1 MRVNNHKPQG
11 LIILL
16 YIFIALMGV
25 ISGCKATAPQP
36 TVVMAESKWFASSS
50 LLMNDSELINK
61 LSVSAGL
68 EDDNEIAGLYLFKDR
83 GATGFSSLWNTEEQY
98 FLSNHD
104 NAGNLIQTIPLEG
117 LSGLPVMA
125 FRRAD
130 LSLCVITEV
139 TDPETWS
146 ILFRYNILSEDGK
159 TLISSGEIEELR
171 NMGVN
176 SMDSDRDRN
185 VYFLLGSRIIILDL
199 STFSSKSVPLSDA
212 SIFDIA
218 YMDGTLYGISEKD
231 ASRYLLEIDL
241 KTGNASELMSFSS
254 ESEFLPEQVIGAASG
269 SESKVYLMSE
279 TAVAEYDPQ
288 ARVLTM
294 LVQGSQKG
302 LSLLPIDFGFLRL
315 FENTFLALGETLNFD
330 PQEGVFESAS
340 LFRIELL
347 DHPTEK
353 STIRLGLFGI
363 EGTEDLD
370 YLATLFNQNNPDY
383 EVEIVRYG
391 NYEDNVGENAS
402 YDDLRRAR
410 EDLIASILSSTEPVD
425 VYYLPVSDTEVL
437 AGRNMLSDISEIV
450 DDAISGRSSDYAMNV
465 IESCRINGRM
475 DWVAPFFMVSG
486 FLFDQS
492 RLQEIHDFSLDGMI
506 EYATA
511 ADLRPISGL
520 FSLFPMI
527 EKEFTDPSAGM
538 DSQEL
543 IDLLE
548 MSLVSARMDGD
559 PLMDQYSLSNFHAFV
574 YEAQRRDAEFTL
586 IGYPDGEKNPPFLSA
601 TFVCSMSAESGNPEG
616 AAEFIRFMLSPTIQ
630 NMSSVFAQEEIPVLL
645 SALDTQTERIA
656 KQYRDPMT
664 DSEAHLS
671 THNSA
676 ITGVMNQIPLQEE
689 DLIPFPTDDRWQDS
703 FKRLAL
709 EAEGFYVED
718 YSLFLIL
725 YEEYSYFINGQKSAE
740 ETAKVIQNRVSV
752 YMAERE

>member
-1 MRVNNHKPQG
+1 MRFAHQKFHG
-11 LIILL
+11 LTIMFCLC
-16 YIFIALMGV
+16 IALTGV
-25 ISGCKATAPQP
+25 LSGCRTAPQP
-36 TVVMAESKWFASSS
+36 SAVTADSKWFASSS
-50 LLMNDSELINK
+50 LLMSDYELVNR
-61 LSVSAGL
+61 LSASAGL
-68 EDDNEIAGLYLFKDR
+68 QDANDISSLYLFKDR
-83 GATGFSSLWNTEEQY
+83 GSEGFSSVWNTEEQY

-104 NAGNLIQTIPLEG
+104 IAGNLIQTLPLEG
-117 LSGLPVMA
+117 LSGLPLAA

-130 LSLCVITEV
+130 SSLCVITEV

-146 ILFRYNILSEDGK
+146 IVIRYNILSEDGK
-159 TLISSGEIEELR
+159 TLISSGEIDELK
-171 NMGVN
+171 NMSVN
-176 SMDSDRDRN
+176 AVDSDQDQN
-185 VYFLLGSRIIILDL
+185 VYFLLGSQIITLDL
-199 STFSSKSVPLSDA
+199 STFRSKSIPLSD
-212 SIFDIA
+212 SGIFDIA
-218 YMDGTLYGISEKD
+218 YMDGQLYGISEKD
-231 ASRYLLEIDL
+231 SSGHLFEIDP

-254 ESEFLPEQVIGAASG
+254 ESQFLPVQVIGAVSG

-294 LVQGSQKG
+294 LVQGAQKG
-302 LSLLPIDFGFLRL
+302 LSLLPIDFGFIVL

-330 PQEGVFESAS
+330 PQVGVNESIG

-353 STIRLGLFGI
+353 STIRLGLFGM
-363 EGTEDLD
+363 EGTDDLD
-370 YLATLFNQNNPDY
+370 YLATLFNQNTPNY
-383 EVEIVRYG
+383 EIEIVRYG
-391 NYEDNVGENAS
+391 NYEENFGENFS
-402 YDDLRRAR
+402 FDDIRRAR
-410 EDLIASILSSTEPVD
+410 EDLIASILSSTEPAD
-425 VYYLPVSDTEVL
+425 VYYLPLSDTEIL
-437 AGRNMLSDISEIV
+437 AERNVLSDISDVV
-450 DDAISGRSSDYAMNV
+450 DEAISDRSSDYAINV
-465 IESCRINGRM
+465 IESCRIKGRM

-511 ADLRPISGL
+511 ADIRPVSGL
-520 FSLFPMI
+520 FSLFPII
-527 EKEFTDPSAGM
+527 EKEFTDPSAET

-548 MSLVSARMDGD
+548 MSLVSAQKDGD
-559 PLMDQYSLSNFHAFV
+559 PLIDQYSLSNFHAFV
-574 YEAQRRDAEFTL
+574 YKAQRRDSEFTL

-601 TFVCSMSAESGNPEG
+601 TFVCSIPAQSGNPEG

-630 NMSSVFAQEEIPVLL
+630 NMSSVFAGEEMPVLL
-645 SALDTQTERIA
+645 SALDAQTELIA
-656 KQYRDPMT
+656 KQYRNPMT
-664 DSEAHLS
+664 DSETQLFV
-671 THNSA
+671 HNSA
-676 ITGVMNQIPLQEE
+676 ITGAMSNMPIQEKE

-703 FKRLAL
+703 FKKLVL

-725 YEEYSYFINGQKSAE
+725 YEEYRYFINGQKSAE